1 MLFNLK
7 GKMMKTSELLNNS
20 KFYNGKPRGYY
31 DPTPV
36 EVFFTLVGQSIFE
49 FTDNNQHK
57 TLMTDEDWI
66 THCNTANK
74 CVRFGTLY
82 GPKAL
87 TDFKSEE
94 LHIVKKFVEKK
105 DRWI

>member
-1 MLFNLK
+1 
-7 GKMMKTSELLNNS
+7 MKTSEILNNS

-31 DPTPV
+31 DPSPV

-49 FTDNNQHK
+49 FTDDNQHK

-82 GPKAL
+82 GPKEL

>member
-1 MLFNLK
+1 
-7 GKMMKTSELLNNS
+7 MKISETVTNNK

-36 EVFFTLVGQSIFE
+36 EVFFTKVGQAIYE
-49 FTDNNQHK
+49 YTDDNQHK

-66 THCNTANK
+66 THCDAANK

-82 GPKAL
+82 GPKEIA
-87 TDFKSEE
+87 DFKKEE
-94 LHIVKKFVEKK
+94 LLIINKFISEKK
-105 DRWI
+105 KWI

>member
-31 DPTPV
+31 DPSPV

-49 FTDNNQHK
+49 FTDDNQHK

-82 GPKAL
+82 GPKEL

>member
-1 MLFNLK
+1 
-7 GKMMKTSELLNNS
+7 MKTSEAISNRKL
-20 KFYNGKPRGYY
+20 YRGRPRGYY
-31 DPTPV
+31 DPTLV
-36 EVFFTLVGQSIFE
+36 EVFFTKVGQAIYE
-49 FTDNNQHK
+49 YTDDNQHK

-87 TDFKSEE
+87 TDFTSEE
-94 LHIVKKFVEKK
+94 LHIVKKFVEKQ
-105 DRWI
+105 DRRI